1 MFKYMNVCS
10 YVHTLK
16 CCHSYKMN
24 IYVLLFKML
33 PWLQDEYLC
42 NSIQNVAT
50 ATLINNRYHMNMC
63 SYVPL
68 LVYYVLSKMLPWLQK
83 LKM

>member
-1 MFKYMNVCS
+1 
-10 YVHTLK
+10 
-16 CCHSYKMN
+16 
-24 IYVLLFKML
+24 ML

-42 NSIQNVAT
+42 TIIQNVAT